1 MKNSTYYEI
10 LEVSEKA
17 SNEVI
22 EKAYKVL
29 AKKYHP
35 DLYTG
40 KEKSFAEEKM
50 KEINYAYD
58 VLGNEEK
65 RKAYD
70 AELARNREQEQRRRE
85 EQNIRYNQDS
95 RKEQQAGDFYQEQ
108 AKNQNINGQAYSKE
122 QSGYYNYQSDIN
134 KAYEKK
140 LQKEE
145 LKQRKKMQENLNK
158 EYKNAYEEYLRNL
171 GYKVKHSWT
180 KENIRDLIIVILIML
195 GIFLILWFIPPTHD
209 WMVNFYEENTI
220 LKTIIDIIVA
230 IVSGIF
236 TGIGEFF
243 KNLFN

>member
-35 DLYTG
+35 DLYSG

-50 KEINYAYD
+50 KEINYAYE
-58 VLGNEEK
+58 VLGNQEK
-65 RKAYD
+65 RNAYD
-70 AELARNREQEQRRRE
+70 AELARNREEEQLRRE

-122 QSGYYNYQSDIN
+122 QSGYYNYQSDIS

-158 EYKNAYEEYLRNL
+158 EYRNAYEEYLRNL

-230 IVSGIF
+230 IVKGIF
-236 TGIGEFF
+236 TGIFEFF

>member
-35 DLYTG
+35 DLYSG

-50 KEINYAYD
+50 KEINYAYE

-65 RKAYD
+65 RNAYD
-70 AELARNREQEQRRRE
+70 AELARNREEEQRRRK
-85 EQNIRYNQDS
+85 EQNIRYNQES

-108 AKNQNINGQAYSKE
+108 SKNQNIKGQTYSKE
-122 QSGYYNYQSDIN
+122 QSGYYNYQNDIN
-134 KAYEKK
+134 KAYEKE
-140 LQKEE
+140 LQQEE
-145 LKQRKKMQENLNK
+145 LKQRKRMQENLNK
-158 EYKNAYEEYLRNL
+158 EYKNAYEQYLRNL

-180 KENIRDLIIVILIML
+180 KENIRDLIIVILIMV

-209 WMVNFYEENTI
+209 WMVNFYEGNTI

-230 IVSGIF
+230 IVKGIF
-236 TGIGEFF
+236 TGIFEFF